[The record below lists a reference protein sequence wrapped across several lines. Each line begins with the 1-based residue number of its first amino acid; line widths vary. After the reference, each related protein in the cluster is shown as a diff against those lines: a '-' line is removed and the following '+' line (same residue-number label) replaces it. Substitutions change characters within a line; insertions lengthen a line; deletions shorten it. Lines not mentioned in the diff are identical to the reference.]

1 MAFKSNMLLR
11 QKMKSKRSATINKK
25 FNSIKDELL
34 ISVRGAEFAE
44 HKDETDM
51 VDVIQ
56 SNEIEDPENEVEYVT
71 VILANEE
78 TTESDDDH
86 VEMVE
91 ESSEMDAIHEEE
103 YIVTEES
110 IDEIPKMS
118 IKKHRSRRRTK
129 DAESR
134 SLTCQECGKTL
145 SNFSSFKYHMQLHSE
160 DTPFLCRLI

>member
-11 QKMKSKRSATINKK
+11 QKMKSKRFPMTNKK
-25 FNSIKDELL
+25 FNSVKDEFLPS
-34 ISVRGAEFAE
+34 IRSAEFTE

-56 SNEIEDPENEVEYVT
+56 SNEMDDPENEVEYVT

-78 TTESDDDH
+78 TTESDDEQD
-86 VEMVE
+86 EMVE
-91 ESSEMDAIHEEE
+91 ESSEIDAMNEEE

-160 DTPFLCRLI
+160 DTPFLCR

>member
-11 QKMKSKRSATINKK
+11 QKIKSKRFATIDKK
-25 FNSIKDELL
+25 FNSVKDELL

-44 HKDETDM
+44 HK
-51 VDVIQ
+51 
-56 SNEIEDPENEVEYVT
+56 EDPENEVEYVT
-71 VILANEE
+71 VILADEE
-78 TTESDDDH
+78 TTESDDEQ

-129 DAESR
+129 DAENR
-134 SLTCQECGKTL
+134 SLTCPECGKTL

-160 DTPFLCRLI
+160 DTPFLCRLV